1 MVNEIQKR
9 QTAIKVSIGSL
20 LGGSYVKQDGMLPN
34 YILLNDNSKVS
45 RVNLIGVVV
54 SVGEDTGFQSV
65 FIDDGS
71 GKISIR
77 AFEDMPA
84 LKELNIGDCIIL
96 IGRPRE
102 FSNEIY
108 VLPEIIKKITNPQW
122 LEVRKLELEKNK
134 LPDSDVSSQK
144 SSSVHSEISEKNQL
158 DQSDNPETVVEEEFI
173 ESSIN
178 NNVIAKIKE
187 LDQGQGA
194 DFDEV
199 IKQTSQESE
208 KSILSL
214 MKNGDVFEVS
224 PGKLKVLE

>member
-1 MVNEIQKR
+1 MANEVQKR
-9 QTAIKVSIGSL
+9 QTALKVNIGNL
-20 LGGSYVKQDGMLPN
+20 LNGTYIKQDGMLPN
-34 YILLNDNSKVS
+34 YVLLSDGSKVS

-71 GKISIR
+71 GKISVR
-77 AFEDMPA
+77 AFEDMPK
-84 LKELNIGDCIIL
+84 LKELSIGDCVL
-96 IGRPRE
+96 IVGRPRE

-108 VLPEIIKKITNPQW
+108 VLPEIIKKIVNKQW
-122 LEVRKLELEKNK
+122 LEVRKIELEKNK
-134 LPDSDVSSQK
+134 LPEVEIPSAKSGSAQVQTPSKTSEQVNDSQA
-144 SSSVHSEISEKNQL
+144 
-158 DQSDNPETVVEEEFI
+158 VVEEEFI
-173 ESSIN
+173 DSSIN
-178 NNVIAKIKE
+178 NDVVKKIKE

-199 IKQTSQESE
+199 IKQTSPDAE
-208 KSILSL
+208 KTILSL